1 MDNSK
6 TTTKPT
12 RRQTTVR
19 VNGKRMVV
27 TTTEAGKTTVKPALP
42 EEWELQAA
50 QMKRL
55 HAMPEYGT
63 RFLTAGDQNSAKR
76 GRKASMQAKAA
87 GLAPGEPD
95 VRIWLE
101 GGRVGL
107 IENKVGK
114 AALEPSQVIRHPL
127 LAALGHPVEVVRAVT
142 CEEAADKAEAL
153 VRGWL
158 ATGAAADNDNHPLL
172 DANARGAS
180 YRSSGAVCGSGAARR
195 NL

>member
-1 MDNSK
+1 MATSK
-6 TTTKPT
+6 RKQTTT
-12 RRQTTVR
+12 RI
-19 VNGKRMVV
+19 NGRRMVI
-27 TTTEAGKTTVKPALP
+27 TTTAAGVTTVKPALP
-42 EEWELQAA
+42 EEWELQSA
-50 QMKRL
+50 QMNRL

-114 AALEPSQVIRHPL
+114 AALEPSQEERHPL
-127 LAALGHPVEVVRAVT
+127 LAALGHPVAVVRAVT
-142 CEEAADKAEAL
+142 CDDAADQAEAL
-153 VRGWL
+153 VRSWL
-158 ATGAAADNDNHPLL
+158 AANDNTT
-172 DANARGAS
+172 S
-180 YRSSGAVCGSGAARR
+180 CVAA
-195 NL
+195 

>member
-1 MDNSK
+1 
-6 TTTKPT
+6 
-12 RRQTTVR
+12 
-19 VNGKRMVV
+19 
-27 TTTEAGKTTVKPALP
+27 
-42 EEWELQAA
+42 
-50 QMKRL
+50 
-55 HAMPEYGT
+55 
-63 RFLTAGDQNSAKR
+63 
-76 GRKASMQAKAA
+76 MQAKAA

-158 ATGAAADNDNHPLL
+158 ATSAVADNDNQPSTKITPLL

-180 YRSSGAVCGSGAARR
+180 YGDSGAVCGSGAARHKM
-195 NL
+195 